1 MRYKADPITMQVIR
15 YAMEQI
21 ADEMGYTL
29 IRTGR
34 STILKEIGDVSCGV
48 FDEKGRTI
56 AQAHHAPMLLAS
68 FEITMKELVRRFPRE
83 DLKEGDAIITNDPYS
98 GGQHVMDVIVVTPVH
113 LEGELIGFTGSI
125 AHMTDMGGAAA
136 SGVAGGMTE
145 IYEEGLRLPMIHL
158 ARGYKECPEIFAI
171 ISNNSRV
178 PDKVL
183 GDIRAMMSAGYVGAR
198 RMKEVYQ
205 KYQKDVTTKCLEM
218 LLDYSEKRIREGL
231 KKIPD
236 GIYEGEDFA
245 DDDGFSDEPVRV
257 KVTIEKKEDKIKVD
271 FSGTSPQTKGNINSP
286 LATTIGTVYYT
297 VACISDPHAPPN
309 SGCYRPVEIIA
320 PEGTAV
326 NPKIPAGVTA
336 RTEISSK
343 IVESMMKAL
352 ANAAPQKIVS
362 GSHGQISTCGFS
374 GYHPKTKKRF
384 VYTEIQGG
392 GAPARP
398 KKDGRDGQDSHLTR
412 FKNTPVEAAE
422 LEFPVRIERYEFI
435 TDSGGAGR
443 YRGALSMRKDIKF
456 LVDEV
461 SWARYGD
468 RQKFR
473 PFGLLGGKDG
483 TVGEFI
489 VNPDTPEERK
499 ERPKGLTM
507 LKLGDVVSLRLP
519 GSGGLGDPLE
529 RDIELL
535 QADLLDEKVS
545 VESAERDYGVKVDP
559 ATRRIIEVRRTRVV

>member
-1 MRYKADPITMQVIR
+1 MRYQADPITMQVIR

-48 FDEKGRTI
+48 FDPMGRTV

-68 FEITMKELVRRFPRE
+68 FEITMKEVVRRFSGDE
-83 DLKEGDAIITNDPYS
+83 LKEGDVIITNDPYS
-98 GGQHVMDVIVVTPVH
+98 GGQHVMDVVIITPVH
-113 LEGELIGFTGSI
+113 LDGELIGFTGSI

-158 ARGYKECPEIFAI
+158 CREYRECRDIFAI

-183 GDIRAMMSAGYVGAR
+183 GDIRAMISAGYVGAR
-198 RMKEVYQ
+198 RMREVYT
-205 KYQKDVTTKCLEM
+205 KYGADVMQKCLDM
-218 LLDYSEKRIREGL
+218 LLDYSERRIREGL
-231 KKIPD
+231 RKIPD
-236 GIYEGEDFA
+236 GFYVGEDYA
-245 DDDGFSDEPVRV
+245 DNDGFSDDPV
-257 KVTIEKKEDKIKVD
+257 KVQVNIDKRGDAIRVD
-271 FSGTSPQTKGNINSP
+271 FTGTSPQTRGNINSP

-297 VACISDPHAPPN
+297 VACIADPHAPPN
-309 SGCYRPVEIIA
+309 SGCYRPIEIIA

-343 IVESMMKAL
+343 IVEAMMKAL
-352 ANAAPQKIVS
+352 ASAAPDKIVS

-374 GYHPKTKKRF
+374 GFHPKTGKRF

-398 KKDGRDGQDSHLTR
+398 GRDGRDGQDSHLTR

-422 LEFPVRIERYEFI
+422 LEFPVRIEKYEFI
-435 TDSGGAGR
+435 TDSGGAGK
-443 YRGALSMRKDIKF
+443 YRGALSMQKDIRF
-456 LVDEV
+456 LVDNV

-468 RQKFR
+468 RQKFQ
-473 PFGLLGGKDG
+473 PFGLLGGKNG

-489 VNPDTPEERK
+489 VNPGTPWERK
-499 ERPKGLTM
+499 EKPKGLTM
-507 LKLGDVVSLRLP
+507 LRLNDVVSLRLP

-529 RDIELL
+529 RDPNLL

-559 ATRRIIEVRRTRVV
+559 VTRRIIETRRARVV